1 MKRGNSRFRQYLL
14 IFFFFNSA
22 LHLALAQEPVF
33 KASVSDT
40 RLAQNSVFQIQ
51 FELQNASGADYQ
63 PPSFQNFKVVGG
75 PSVGSSTMIVNG
87 VVSRSQS
94 WSYTLLAPKAG
105 TFTIGPATIVAGRK
119 KISTNTITIEVVATK
134 DVPSYGSPK
143 GAREPVI
150 LRADVDAKQYY
161 PGQQIIL
168 TYRLLFR
175 ENVQTVSTL
184 NEDDYADFFIQNFSD
199 FSREATLENINGQ
212 QYTSRII
219 KSMALFAHQSGAYT
233 IDPMIMSVGINA
245 PFPGNQGFFSMR
257 RIQDVQV
264 ASEPLNIN
272 ILPLPPGAPASF
284 SGAVGQYQMKVV
296 PGKTNITTDEAFSFQ
311 VEITGNGDARRWD
324 VPAPV
329 ASGDFDTYEP
339 KILEDKVFDAG
350 AEVSHL
356 RSIAYQMIP
365 LSPGDFKVFV
375 PLSYFDPNTKKYLTI
390 TSDTMTIHV
399 TQGTGVRPDSLA
411 YSDTTSLPQQLMPA
425 RTIWL
430 KDKFWMSIP
439 HLLLFGMFLSG
450 AGLGLAQVVRRRR
463 DSLIPEQE
471 KVRSVSGRHAQQ
483 QLDALQQQLPDI
495 PGNVFFSKAT
505 EIYYRF
511 LMERFSI
518 PSSAL
523 DEAGVSAAL
532 NALVADKIIVE
543 RANTFFTQCLTVR
556 YGGIPGGF
564 TPEQMLKEC
573 RDIIDL
579 LA

>member
-14 IFFFFNSA
+14 IFFFFNVA

-40 RLAQNSVFQIQ
+40 HLAQNSVFQIQ

-94 WSYTLLAPKAG
+94 WSYTLLAPKSG

-264 ASEPLNIN
+264 ASEPLTIN
-272 ILPLPPGAPASF
+272 ILPLPPGAPTSF

-365 LSPGDFKVFV
+365 LTPGDYTVFV

-483 QLDALQQQLPDI
+483 QLDALQQQLQDI

>member
-1 MKRGNSRFRQYLL
+1 MRLHLL
-14 IFFFFNSA
+14 IFFFFNVV
-22 LHLALAQEPVF
+22 LHLVQAEEPVF

-40 RLAQNSVFQIQ
+40 RLAQNSVFQVQ
-51 FELQNASGADYQ
+51 FELQNASGANYQ

-94 WSYTLLAPKAG
+94 WTYTLLAPKAG
-105 TFTIGPATIVAGRK
+105 TFTIGPATVVAGRK
-119 KISTNTITIEVVATK
+119 KLSTNTITIEVVATK
-134 DVPSYGSPK
+134 DVPNYGSPK
-143 GAREPVI
+143 DAREPVI
-150 LRADVDAKQYY
+150 LSAEVDAKQYY

-184 NEDDYADFFIQNFSD
+184 DEDDYADFFIQNFSD
-199 FSREATLENINGQ
+199 FSREATIETINGQ

-219 KSMALFAHQSGAYT
+219 KSMALFAHQSGSYT

-264 ASEPLNIN
+264 ASEPLTIN
-272 ILPLPPGAPASF
+272 ILPLPSGAPASF

-350 AEVSHL
+350 AEVSHI

-365 LSPGDFKVFV
+365 LAPGDYTVFV
-375 PLSYFDPNTKKYLTI
+375 PLSYFDPDTKKYLAI
-390 TSDTMTIHV
+390 RSDTMTIHV
-399 TQGTGVRPDSLA
+399 TQGTGVRPDSLSYA
-411 YSDTTSLPQQLMPA
+411 DTSSLSLQLMPA
-425 RTIWL
+425 RSIWL
-430 KDKFWMSIP
+430 KDKFWASMP
-439 HLLLFGMFLSG
+439 HLLLFGMWLSG
-450 AGLGLAQVVRRRR
+450 ASLGLVHVIRRRR

-471 KVRSVSGRHAQQ
+471 KVRSAAGRHAQQ
-483 QLDALQQQLPDI
+483 QLDTLQQELPNT
-495 PGNVFFSKAT
+495 PGHIFFGKAT
-505 EIYYRF
+505 EIYYKF
-511 LMERFSI
+511 LMDRFSI
-518 PSSAL
+518 PSSEL
-523 DEAGVSAAL
+523 DETGVSAVL
-532 NALVADKIIVE
+532 NAQVADKTAAEKAKI
-543 RANTFFTQCLTVR
+543 FFTQCLSVR
-556 YGGIPGGF
+556 YGAIPGGF
-564 TPEQMLKEC
+564 TPEEMLKQC
-573 RDIIDL
+573 RDIIGSL
-579 LA
+579 G

>member
-14 IFFFFNSA
+14 IFFFFNVA

-94 WSYTLLAPKAG
+94 WSYTLLAPKSG

-264 ASEPLNIN
+264 ASEPLTIN

-324 VPAPV
+324 VPTPV

-365 LSPGDFKVFV
+365 LSPGDYTVFV

-411 YSDTTSLPQQLMPA
+411 YTDTTSLPQQLMPA

-471 KVRSVSGRHAQQ
+471 KIRSVSGRHAQQ
-483 QLDALQQQLPDI
+483 QLDALQQHLPDI

-518 PSSAL
+518 PSSTL

-532 NALVADKIIVE
+532 NAQVADKAIVE

>member
-1 MKRGNSRFRQYLL
+1 MKRGNSSFGLQLL
-14 IFFFFNSA
+14 ILFFFTLG
-22 LHLALAQEPVF
+22 LHVAQAQDPVF
-33 KASVSDT
+33 KASVSDK

-105 TFTIGPATIVAGRK
+105 TFTIGPATVVTGRK
-119 KISTNTITIEVVATK
+119 KLSTNTITIEVVATK
-134 DVPSYGSPK
+134 DVPNYGSPK
-143 GAREPVI
+143 DAREPVI
-150 LRADVDAKQYY
+150 LRAEVDAKQYY

-184 NEDDYADFFIQNFSD
+184 DEDDYADFFIQNFSD

-264 ASEPLNIN
+264 ASEPLTIN

-324 VPAPV
+324 VPVPV

-350 AEVSHL
+350 AEVSHI

-365 LSPGDFKVFV
+365 LAPGDYTVSV
-375 PLSYFDPNTKKYLTI
+375 PLAYFDPASKKYVAI
-390 TSDTMTIHV
+390 QSDTMTIHV
-399 TQGTGVRPDSLA
+399 TQGTGVRPDTLA
-411 YSDTTSLPQQLMPA
+411 NSDTTSLPQQLMPA

-450 AGLGLAQVVRRRR
+450 AGLGLVQVIRRRR
-463 DSLIPEQE
+463 ESLIPEQE
-471 KVRSVSGRHAQQ
+471 KVRSAAGRHALQ
-483 QLDALQQQLPDI
+483 QLDMLQQELPNT
-495 PGNVFFSKAT
+495 PGNIFFSKAT

-518 PSSAL
+518 PSSEL

-532 NALVADKIIVE
+532 NAQVADKTAVE
-543 RANTFFTQCLTVR
+543 RASTFFTQCLSVR

-564 TPEQMLKEC
+564 TPGQMLKAC
-573 RDIIDL
+573 RDIIGL
-579 LA
+579 LG

>member
-14 IFFFFNSA
+14 IFFFFNVA

-40 RLAQNSVFQIQ
+40 HLAQNSVFQIQ

-94 WSYTLLAPKAG
+94 WSYTLLAPKSG

-264 ASEPLNIN
+264 ASEPLTIN

-365 LSPGDFKVFV
+365 LSPGDYTVFV

-411 YSDTTSLPQQLMPA
+411 YTDTTSLPQQLMPA

-483 QLDALQQQLPDI
+483 QLDALQQHLPDI

-532 NALVADKIIVE
+532 NAQVADKAIVE